1 MKSAFFTKNASFKPI
16 NGDFGGVFQ
25 VNKATIGLLA
35 DGDSTQP
42 CDWKAARVAVDG
54 FLNSIRAFE
63 NIDTDDQV
71 KNAVIAAQ
79 KCVAELHGICSGAAT
94 SFGAVVCLDNGRYW
108 CVHFGHAAIFKFDRT
123 ALEQISTAVEMDEI
137 ALESGQLA
145 PKEGFLLLSSGMLH
159 HPTRPFL
166 SDMLDWIQSEQPDQ
180 KTDTLL
186 QLFALNQDEDISA
199 LVLKFDTNIP

>member
-16 NGDFGGVFQ
+16 NGDFGGVFK

-42 CDWKAARVAVDG
+42 CDWKAARAAVDG
-54 FLNSIRAFE
+54 FLNSIHTFE
-63 NIDTDDQV
+63 NIDTNDQV
-71 KNAVIAAQ
+71 KDAVMAAQ

-108 CVHFGHAAIFKFDRT
+108 CANFGHAAIFKFNG
-123 ALEQISTAVEMDEI
+123 ASLEQITTAVEIGEI
-137 ALESGQLA
+137 TLESGQLA

-166 SDMLDWIQSEQPDQ
+166 PDMLDWMQSEQPDQ

-186 QLFALNQDEDISA
+186 QLFALNQAEDISA
-199 LVLKFDTNIP
+199 LVFKFDNLH

>member
-16 NGDFGGVFQ
+16 NGDFGGVFK

-35 DGDSTQP
+35 DGESTKP
-42 CDWKAARVAVDG
+42 CDWKAAHAAMDG
-54 FLNSIRAFE
+54 FLERAHTFE
-63 NIDTDDQV
+63 HFDHDDQV
-71 KNAVIAAQ
+71 KNCVMAAQ
-79 KCVAELHGICSGAAT
+79 KCVAALHGICSGAAT

-108 CVHFGHAAIFKFDRT
+108 CANFGHAAIFKFNGT

-137 ALESGQLA
+137 ALDSGQLS

-166 SDMLDWIQSEQPDQ
+166 PDMLDWIQSAQPDQ